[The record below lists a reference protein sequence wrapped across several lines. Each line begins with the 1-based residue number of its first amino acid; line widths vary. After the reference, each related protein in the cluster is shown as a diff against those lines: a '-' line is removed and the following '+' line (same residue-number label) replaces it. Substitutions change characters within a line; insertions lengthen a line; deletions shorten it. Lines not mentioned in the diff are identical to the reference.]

1 MVIALDLA
9 QARRTRIWAVASPMA
24 ELMASLHVLAEPDH
38 HPESRRWID
47 ETVACLSD
55 DLRARLHEW
64 APLWARYRMRLFY
77 PVCGEESRSLA
88 SELEQFAGVDDDV
101 FVPMCANAIRGLS
114 MPLTAASEVRRSR
127 RWVTECEH
135 RSFVRGE
142 LAHRLVADPARFRA
156 DLVGVLEAA
165 AREFFDRQWE
175 ASGPAL
181 ESAAASARRRIQT
194 VEPPEL
200 VASLSPMASRR
211 ESASTV
217 YFDKLQS
224 KQVAVGPE
232 GLVVVPSIRSWP
244 HVMVKFDAGI
254 PIVVQYLVREA
265 GREDLETQSQLRR
278 KLFVLAEPGRWELCR
293 HLIGESITTTEL
305 ARRTGTSKHS
315 VSRHLRALREAGLI
329 SSQREGRQ
337 VFHRL
342 HPATVIRLGQ
352 DVLSAMLR

>member
-9 QARRTRIWAVASPMA
+9 HARPARIWAVASPLA

-47 ETVACLSD
+47 ETASRID
-55 DLRARLHEW
+55 DNLRARLHEW

-77 PVCGEESRSLA
+77 PVGGDESRSLA
-88 SELEQFAGVDDDV
+88 MELEWLAGLGDDT
-101 FVPMCANAIRGLS
+101 FVPLCANAIRGLS
-114 MPLTAASEVRRSR
+114 MPLRAASEVRQSR
-127 RWVTECEH
+127 TWVSECER
-135 RSFVRGE
+135 RSFIRGE
-142 LAHRLVADPARFRA
+142 LAHQLVSDPGRFRA
-156 DLVGVLEAA
+156 DLVAVLQAA
-165 AREFFDRQWE
+165 GRQFFDRQWE
-175 ASGPAL
+175 TTGPIL
-181 ESAAASARRRIQT
+181 HGAAATTRRRIQT
-194 VEPPEL
+194 TEPAEL
-200 VASLSPMASRR
+200 VASLSAMASRR

-224 KQVAVGPE
+224 KQVSVGAD
-232 GLVVVPSIRSWP
+232 GLILVPSVRSWP
-244 HVMVKFDAGI
+244 HVMVKFDPGL
-254 PIVVQYLVREA
+254 PIVVQYLVRE
-265 GREDLETQSQLRR
+265 GTRDDLETQSQLRR
-278 KLFVLAEPGRWELCR
+278 KLLVLAEPGRWELCR

-305 ARRTGTSKHS
+305 ARRTGMSKHS

-342 HPATVIRLGQ
+342 HPTTVIRLGQ